1 MDETKKINAN
11 APHGDLTRM
20 TINGREILLV
30 GTAHVSKASVDLV
43 EKIILEE
50 KPDTVCVELCQSR
63 YQSVMQKDQWRE
75 MDIIKVIR
83 EKKSFMLLASLMLA
97 AFQKKIGEKL
107 GVRPGQEMITA
118 IETAKAH
125 DAEICLADR
134 DISVTLSRAWRHM
147 SFWSRIKMLF
157 QLLLSMGGVDD
168 IEEKD
173 IEQMKETDMLE
184 SVLAE
189 VEKSHPELRRIL
201 IDERDQYLAQKIR
214 TAAGPK
220 IVAVVGAGHVP
231 GIRRHIEKDQD
242 ISALDVVP
250 PKGNL
255 GKVLKWLIPAI
266 IVVLVAAGFF
276 FGGAE
281 AGKNMIIW
289 WIAANGIFAGIGA
302 ILAFGHPLT
311 ILTAVLAAPITSM
324 NPMIAAGWVAG
335 LVEAFVKTPKVRD
348 LENLSSDIMSVRGFW
363 RNKATRVLLVV
374 VFTNLGSSIGTFV
387 ALPMMMR
394 VMGN

>member
-1 MDETKKINAN
+1 MDETEMYAN
-11 APHGDLTRM
+11 DQNGDLTRM
-20 TINGREILLV
+20 TIDGREILLV

-43 EKIILEE
+43 ETVIREE
-50 KPDTVCVELCQSR
+50 KPDTVCVELCRSR

-83 EKKSFMLLASLMLA
+83 EKKSFLLLSSLMLA
-97 AFQKKIGEKL
+97 AFQKRIGEKL

-118 IETAKAH
+118 IETAKSL
-125 DAEICLADR
+125 DSEICLADR

-147 SFWSRIKMLF
+147 GFWSRIKMLF

-173 IEQMKETDMLE
+173 IEQMKEADMLE

-189 VEKSHPELRRIL
+189 VEKVHPELRRIL

-214 TAAGPK
+214 TAPGAK

-231 GIRRHIEKDQD
+231 GIRRHIEKNQD

-250 PKGNL
+250 PGGNI
-255 GKVLKWLIPAI
+255 GKVLKWLIPAA
-266 IVVLVAAGFF
+266 IVLLVATGFF
-276 FGGAE
+276 FGGVE
-281 AGKNMIIW
+281 AGKHMVLW
-289 WIAANGIFAGIGA
+289 WIAANGVCAGIGA

-311 ILTAVLAAPITSM
+311 ILTAVLAAPVTSL

-335 LVEAFVKTPKVRD
+335 LVEAFMKTPKVRD

>member
-1 MDETKKINAN
+1 
-11 APHGDLTRM
+11 
-20 TINGREILLV
+20 
-30 GTAHVSKASVDLV
+30 
-43 EKIILEE
+43 
-50 KPDTVCVELCQSR
+50 
-63 YQSVMQKDQWRE
+63 
-75 MDIIKVIR
+75 
-83 EKKSFMLLASLMLA
+83 
-97 AFQKKIGEKL
+97 
-107 GVRPGQEMITA
+107 MITA

>member
-1 MDETKKINAN
+1 MGEDKAN
-11 APHGDLTRM
+11 AVASRADVTR
-20 TINGREILLV
+20 IAIDNREILLV

-43 EKIILEE
+43 EKVIREE
-50 KPDTVCVELCQSR
+50 RPDTVCVELCKSR
-63 YQSVMQKDQWRE
+63 FQSVMQQDQWRE

-118 IETAKAH
+118 IETANAQE
-125 DAEICLADR
+125 AGICLADR

-147 SFWSRIKMLF
+147 GVWSRIKMLF

-168 IEEKD
+168 IDEKD

-189 VEKSHPELRRIL
+189 VEKTHPELRKIL

-214 TAAGPK
+214 TAPGEK

-231 GIRRHIEKDQD
+231 GLRRHIENHQD
-242 ISALDVVP
+242 ISALDIVP
-250 PKGNL
+250 PKGNI
-255 GKVLKWLIPAI
+255 GKVLKWVIPAI
-266 IVVLVAAGFF
+266 IVALVAAGFF
-276 FGGAE
+276 FGGAV
-281 AGKNMIIW
+281 AGKQMIFW
-289 WIAANGIFAGIGA
+289 WIAVNGIFAGIGA

-311 ILTAVLAAPITSM
+311 ILTAVVAAPLTSI

-348 LENLSSDIMSVRGFW
+348 LENLSTDIMSVRGFW

-394 VMGN
+394 ILGS

>member
-11 APHGDLTRM
+11 ASHGDLTRM

-43 EKIILEE
+43 EKMILEE

-118 IETAKAH
+118 IETAKAQ
-125 DAEICLADR
+125 DAGICLADR

-214 TAAGPK
+214 TATGPK

-266 IVVLVAAGFF
+266 IVMLVAAGFF

>member
-1 MDETKKINAN
+1 MDEDKVNTNE
-11 APHGDLTRM
+11 PHGDLTRM

-30 GTAHVSKASVDLV
+30 GTAHVSKTSVDLV
-43 EKIILEE
+43 EKVIREE
-50 KPDTVCVELCQSR
+50 RPDTVCVELCRPR
-63 YQSVMQKDQWRE
+63 YQAVMQKDQWRE

-83 EKKSFMLLASLMLA
+83 EKKSFLLLASLMLA
-97 AFQKKIGEKL
+97 AFQKRIGEKL

-118 IETAKAH
+118 IETAGTVGS
-125 DAEICLADR
+125 EICLADR

-147 SFWSRIKMLF
+147 GFFSRIKMLF

-173 IEQMKETDMLE
+173 IEQMKEADMLE

-189 VEKSHPELRRIL
+189 VEKVHPELRRIL

-214 TAAGPK
+214 TAPGAK

-231 GIRRHIEKDQD
+231 GIRQHIEKDQD
-242 ISALDVVP
+242 ITALDVVP
-250 PKGNL
+250 PGGNI
-255 GKVLKWLIPAI
+255 GKVLKWLIPAV
-266 IVVLVAAGFF
+266 IVVMVAAGFF
-276 FGGAE
+276 FSGAE
-281 AGKNMIIW
+281 AGKHMILW

-311 ILTAVLAAPITSM
+311 ILTAVLAAPITSL

-374 VFTNLGSSIGTFV
+374 VLTNLGSSIGTFV

-394 VMGN
+394 VLGN

>member
-1 MDETKKINAN
+1 MDEDKARAIE
-11 APHGDLTRM
+11 PHADLTR
-20 TINGREILLV
+20 ISIDNKEILLV
-30 GTAHVSKASVDLV
+30 GTAHVSKASVELV
-43 EKIILEE
+43 EKVIREE
-50 KPDTVCVELCQSR
+50 RPDTVCVELCRSR
-63 YQSVMQKDQWRE
+63 HQSVMQQDQWRE

-97 AFQKKIGEKL
+97 AFQKKLGEKL

-118 IETAKAH
+118 IETAKDQGAG
-125 DAEICLADR
+125 ICLADR

-147 SFWSRIKMLF
+147 GIWSRIKMLF
-157 QLLLSMGGVDD
+157 QLLLSMGGVDE

-173 IEQMKETDMLE
+173 IELLKETDMLE

-189 VEKSHPELRRIL
+189 VEKTHPELRKIL

-214 TAAGPK
+214 TSAGPK

-231 GIRRHIEKDQD
+231 GIRRYIEKDQD

-250 PKGNL
+250 PKGNM
-255 GKVLKWLIPAI
+255 GRIFKWLIPGI
-266 IVVLVAAGFF
+266 IILLVAAGFF

-281 AGKNMIIW
+281 AGKTMILW
-289 WIAANGIFAGIGA
+289 WVAINGIFAGIGA

-311 ILTAVLAAPITSM
+311 ILTAVLAAPLTSI

-348 LENLSSDIMSVRGFW
+348 LENLSTDIMSVRGFW

-394 VMGN
+394 VMGQ